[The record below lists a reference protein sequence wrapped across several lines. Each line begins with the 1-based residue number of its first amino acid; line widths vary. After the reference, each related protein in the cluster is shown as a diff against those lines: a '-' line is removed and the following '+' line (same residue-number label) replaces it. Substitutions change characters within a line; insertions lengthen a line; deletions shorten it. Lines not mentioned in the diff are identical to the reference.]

1 MKRAYYKN
9 TTAEEKLLMRV
20 PSGLKKATFSRMKRI
35 YIFLILSVLLTGLNS
50 CDKDFEEINT
60 NPVLATSLDPIYLF
74 SNAQFSSALNTLS
87 YQSSIVQ
94 QIVTPF
100 TGVLEGGNHNLVYD
114 PNSNAIFNSLYV
126 APSGPVVLLTDVI
139 NQTKTNAARINLYNM
154 ARIMRAYV
162 FSVLVDTYGDV
173 PYTQAGQGFLGGIN
187 LPKYDD
193 NKAIYDDLIKEVDEA
208 TKALDATKTIETGD
222 LFYKGNIAQWKK
234 LGNSLLLRLA
244 MRYSKADVA
253 KAQQYVTIAV
263 SGGVMTSIA
272 DNALIAFNSSFNHPS
287 ANSYQ
292 GTEKGNYYLGKPFVD
307 YLLSTGDPRLNVI
320 AVKYQFPAN
329 ALASAGTEDVNPL
342 NQNGMPFGY
351 NESSI
356 VNDPLYPGKSGAAW
370 KYSQLNRRTVAKID
384 IPEFYITYAQTQL
397 LMAEAAQRGWTTG
410 SVSGFYNAGVR
421 AHMEQMKQ
429 YDVTAAIPTASQ
441 DAYLTANPFNPA
453 IALQQINTQYW
464 IASFQNGSEAWANFR
479 RSGFPAL
486 APNTYP
492 SADPAVTGGFIHRLV
507 YPVREKSVNQVNY
520 DEAVARMGADNL
532 ATRVFWDK

>member
-1 MKRAYYKN
+1 MKSIYKFIVL
-9 TTAEEKLLMRV
+9 A
-20 PSGLKKATFSRMKRI
+20 F
-35 YIFLILSVLLTGLNS
+35 LLTGLNS
-50 CDKDFEEINT
+50 CDKGFVEINT
-60 NPVLATSLDPIYLF
+60 NPVLATTLDPLYLF
-74 SNAQFSSALNTLS
+74 SNAQFGSAINTLS
-87 YQSSIVQ
+87 YQSAIVQ

-114 PNSNAIFNSLYV
+114 PNTNANFNSLFV
-126 APSGPVVLLTDVI
+126 APGGPVVLLTDVI
-139 NQTKTNAARINLYNM
+139 NQTKANAARTNLYNM
-154 ARIMRAYV
+154 ARIMKAYV

-173 PYTQAGQGFLGGIN
+173 PYSQAGQGFLGGIN

-193 NKAIYDDLIKEVDEA
+193 NKAIYDDLLKEVDEA
-208 TKALDATKTIETGD
+208 TKALDATKAIETGD

-244 MRYSKADVA
+244 MRYSKADAA
-253 KAQQYVTIAV
+253 KAQQYITIAV
-263 SGGVMTSIA
+263 TGGVMQANS
-272 DNALIAFNSSFNHPS
+272 DNALIAFNSAFNHPS

-307 YLLSTGDPRLNVI
+307 YLLSTNDPRLNVI

-329 ALASAGTEDVNPL
+329 ALASAGTEDTNPL
-342 NQNGMPFGY
+342 NQMGMPFGY

-384 IPEFYITYAQTQL
+384 IPEFFITYAQTQL
-397 LMAEAAQRGWTTG
+397 LLAEAAQRNWATG
-410 SVSGFYNAGVR
+410 SAATFYNAGVK
-421 AHMEQMKQ
+421 AHMDQMKQ
-429 YDVTAAIPTASQ
+429 YDVTATIAPASQ
-441 DAYLTANPFNPA
+441 DAYLLANPFNPA
-453 IALQQINTQYW
+453 TALQQINTQYW

-486 APNTYP
+486 TPNAYP
-492 SADPAVTGGFIHRLV
+492 SADPAVAGGFIHRLV
-507 YPVREKSVNQVNY
+507 YPVREKSVNTANY
-520 DEAVARMGADNL
+520 NEAVARMGADNL

>member
-1 MKRAYYKN
+1 MK
-9 TTAEEKLLMRV
+9 
-20 PSGLKKATFSRMKRI
+20 S
-35 YIFLILSVLLTGLNS
+35 IFKFVVLAFMLTSLNS
-50 CDKDFEEINT
+50 CDKGFEQINT
-60 NPVLATSLDPIYLF
+60 NPVLATTLDPIYLF
-74 SNAQFSSALNTLS
+74 SNAQFSSAINTLA
-87 YQSSIVQ
+87 YQSAIVQ

-114 PNSNAIFNSLYV
+114 PNSNANFNSLFV

-139 NQTKTNAARINLYNM
+139 NKTKADPARTNLYNM
-154 ARIMRAYV
+154 ARIMKAYV
-162 FSVLVDTYGDV
+162 FQVLVDTYGDV
-173 PYTQAGQGFLGGIN
+173 PYTQAGQGFLSGIN

-193 NKAIYDDLIKEVDEA
+193 NKAIYDDLIKEVSEA

-222 LFYKGNIAQWKK
+222 LFYKGNIAQWQK

-263 SGGVMTSIA
+263 SGGVMTSNA
-272 DNALIAFNSSFNHPS
+272 DNALIAFNSAFNHPA

-292 GTEKGNYYLGKPFVD
+292 GTEKGNYYLAKPFVD
-307 YLLSTGDPRLNVI
+307 YLLSTSDPRLNVI

-329 ALASAGTEDVNPL
+329 ALASAGTEDVIPAD
-342 NQNGMPFGY
+342 QQGMPLGY

-370 KYSQLNRRTVAKID
+370 KYSQLNRRTIAKID
-384 IPEFYITYAQTQL
+384 IPEFFITYAQTQL
-397 LMAEAAQRGWTTG
+397 LLAEAVQRGWTTG
-410 SVSGFYNAGVR
+410 SAASFYNAGVK
-421 AHMEQMKQ
+421 AHMDQMKQ
-429 YDVTAAIPTASQ
+429 YDVLATIPPASQ
-441 DAYLTANPFNPA
+441 DAYLTANPFNA
-453 IALQQINTQYW
+453 ATALQQINIQYW

-492 SADPAVTGGFIHRLV
+492 SADPAVAGGFIHRLV
-507 YPVREKSVNQVNY
+507 YPVREKSVNTANY
-520 DEAVARMGADNL
+520 NDAIARMGADNL